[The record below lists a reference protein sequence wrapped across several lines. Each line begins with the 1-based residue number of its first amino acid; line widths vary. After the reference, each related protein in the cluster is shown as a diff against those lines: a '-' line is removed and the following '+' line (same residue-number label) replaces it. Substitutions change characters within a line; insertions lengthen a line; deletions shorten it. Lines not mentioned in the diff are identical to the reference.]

1 MLQAHDL
8 SQDVSLAL
16 ETGFRIVY
24 VDECLV
30 SKSTIPKVE
39 WSRLKEN
46 AKIDLS
52 SFDTAPIAIIGAVSR
67 EFGVDLI

>member
-1 MLQAHDL
+1 MLQAYDL

-46 AKIDLS
+46 A
-52 SFDTAPIAIIGAVSR
+52 
-67 EFGVDLI
+67 